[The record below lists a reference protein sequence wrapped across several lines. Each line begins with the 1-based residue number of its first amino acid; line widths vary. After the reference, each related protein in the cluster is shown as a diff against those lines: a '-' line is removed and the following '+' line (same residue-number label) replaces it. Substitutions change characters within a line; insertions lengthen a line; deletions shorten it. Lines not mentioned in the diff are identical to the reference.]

1 MSGAETREVA
11 VRQSLIRSKLLM
23 GGERQ
28 ATVWN
33 FGIAFLIVIITK
45 DLTGLLAAVAIA
57 AVVQG
62 LLVLLAK
69 WDHQAIEVVTRARKY
84 KEFYGNGAS
93 LDAEPGIVHVPG
105 RAPVAGVIGLL
116 RGRKGAK
123 DAQS

>member
-33 FGIAFLIVIITK
+33 FGIAFLIVIITE
-45 DLTGLLAAVAIA
+45 DLPGLLAAVAIA
-57 AVVQG
+57 AAVQG

-69 WDHQAIEVVTRARKY
+69 WDHQAIAVVKRARKY
-84 KEFYGNGAS
+84 QEFYGNGAS
-93 LDAEPGIVHVPG
+93 LDAKPGIVHVSDN
-105 RAPVAGVIGLL
+105 APVAMGLGMFL
-116 RGRKGAK
+116 GSKKVKNAK
-123 DAQS
+123 H